1 MMTVI
6 VDALQRQQAIDPKGS
21 FIVQAP
27 AGSGKTEL
35 LIQRFLALLGQVERP
50 DRILAITFTRKAA
63 AEMRH
68 RLLEALAAA
77 ELERPNEPHRAKTYD
92 LAWAALDQDRRLG
105 WNLLQNPG
113 LLSIQTIDSF
123 NATLVRKMPWVSRLG
138 GVPDIVEDARP
149 LYLEATANLFQRL
162 GTREVG
168 AVELEKLLAHLDNQM
183 EFVQQMLVDMLGKRD
198 QWMRHLYRI
207 EGLSPQQILEKSLA
221 DLIEKQLG
229 ELLARVP
236 TSLCDEMLACGR
248 IAALNLYDG
257 KERPLLALADAQKFP
272 AATLVDLPCWQ
283 GLADLLLTGQD
294 SLRKATGINA
304 TMGFAANQPV
314 ERQRM
319 QQLVTALCAAQE
331 FVAALAACRV
341 LPQPRYLARQ
351 WQILECLILLLPQ
364 LVAELWLVFRR
375 AGQVDFSE
383 ISLMAT
389 SALGSSDDPGELLLR
404 LDTVLHHILVDEFQ
418 DTSEQQYALLR
429 QLTSGWQAGD
439 GRTLFVVGDPMQSIY
454 RFREAE
460 VGLFLKTF
468 QGRLGDEGPGLEPLQ
483 LQANFRSQQG
493 IVAWVNSSFAEIF
506 PVAADAGRGAVPL
519 APAVAVRPKLA
530 QPALSLYAFVERAD
544 RAEAVCLVDEIER
557 AQAQD
562 PQQTLAILVRSRSHL
577 PDILDELRKRRISY
591 QAQDIDLLGCQP
603 VALDI
608 LNLTRALLHPA
619 DRLAWLS
626 LLRAPW
632 CGLLLADLLILSEP
646 GFESS
651 IYNQLLNPSLVAR
664 LSVDA
669 QQRIAQIA
677 PVLTQALRWRGSFP
691 LRRVV
696 DGCWLALGGP
706 GCYAHRVQEEAA
718 LVFDALE
725 RVEQGGELPTLEC
738 FEAEIARLY
747 VQADAQADGRLQI
760 MTIHKAK
767 GLEFDQVFLP
777 GLGRS
782 PASDK
787 NPLLRWLEHPDHG
800 LLLAPVAARDGSDQD
815 PVYRLISQLEKD
827 KGRCEDGRL
836 LYVAATRARNHLHL
850 FGHARLDK
858 KGELKPA
865 SGTLLEKLWPVI
877 ADEFCRRA
885 QSQVEE
891 EPAASSLAL
900 ARMTPGW
907 CLPPFA
913 PLGAN
918 TASIIEPD
926 SVSLDEK
933 TLFSGWEKQTNRH
946 VGTLVHE
953 VFEQLGLKGIKAWDV
968 EDSARL
974 KQQLVRRL
982 ICCGVPP
989 AERDLALQRVFA
1001 ALETTLTSRVGRWIL
1016 AAQKSGSCELA
1027 LSGVVDQQVVHAVI
1041 DRSFIDESGRRWVI
1055 DYKTSMPLPQESRE
1069 SFVAREVEHYRPQL
1083 ETYVRLFRNLEPE
1096 GIFCA
1101 ALYFPLIDHFAEVEN
1116 V

>member
-1 MMTVI
+1 MMTTI
-6 VDALQRQQAIDPKGS
+6 VDARQRQQAIDPEHS

-50 DRILAITFTRKAA
+50 ERILAITFTRKAA
-63 AEMRH
+63 AEMRN

-77 ELERPNEPHRAKTYD
+77 ELDRPDEPHRAQTYD
-92 LAWAALDQDRRLG
+92 LARAVLNQDERLG

-123 NATLVRKMPWVSRLG
+123 NASLVRKMPWVSRLG
-138 GVPDIVEDARP
+138 GVPDIVEDARQ
-149 LYLEATANLFQRL
+149 LYLEATTNLFQRL
-162 GTREVG
+162 GTRQVG

-198 QWMRHLYRI
+198 QWMRHLYQI
-207 EGLSPQQILEKSLA
+207 EGGAPQQILEKSLT

-229 ELLARVP
+229 ELFARVP
-236 TSLCDEMLACGR
+236 AALCDEMLACGR

-257 KERPLLALADAQKFP
+257 KERPLLVLADAPKFP
-272 AATLVDLPCWQ
+272 AATVADLAFWQ
-283 GLADLLLTGQD
+283 GLADLLLTRENA
-294 SLRKATGINA
+294 LRKAGGINA
-304 TMGFAANQPV
+304 SIGFSASEPA

-319 QQLVTALCAAQE
+319 QKLVTDLQPD
-331 FVAALAACRV
+331 FDFIDRLAACRV

-389 SALGSSDDPGELLLR
+389 SALGASDDPGELLLR
-404 LDTVLHHILVDEFQ
+404 LDSALHHILVDEFQ

-429 QLTSGWQAGD
+429 QLTSGWQPGD

-460 VGLFLKTF
+460 VGLFLKTAK
-468 QGRLGDEGPGLEPLQ
+468 GRLGDEGPRLEPLQ
-483 LQANFRSQQG
+483 LQANFRSQRG
-493 IVAWVNSSFAEIF
+493 IVDWVNQSFAKIF
-506 PVAADAGRGAVPL
+506 PALADAGTGAVPL
-519 APAVAVRPKLA
+519 APAVAVRPGLNP
-530 QPALSLYAFVERAD
+530 PALSLHAFIDRAD
-544 RAEAVCLVDEIER
+544 RAEAVCLVDQIER

-577 PDILDELRKRRISY
+577 RHILEELRNRRISY

-608 LNLTRALLHPA
+608 LALTRALLHPA

-646 GFESS
+646 GFASS
-651 IYNQLLNPSLVAR
+651 IYHLLLNPALVAR

-669 QQRIAQIA
+669 QQRIAQVE
-677 PVLTQALRWRGSFP
+677 PVLTRAIGWRGSFP

-696 DGCWLALGGP
+696 EGCWLALGGP
-706 GCYAHRVQEEAA
+706 GCYGHRVQEESA

-725 RVEQGGELPTLEC
+725 RVERGGELPTLEC

-747 VQADAQADGRLQI
+747 VQADADADGRLQI

-800 LLLAPVAARDGSDQD
+800 LLLAPVAARDGSDED
-815 PVYRLISQLEKD
+815 PVYRLISQLEKE

-858 KGELKPA
+858 KGDLKPN
-865 SGTLLEKLWPVI
+865 SDTLLEKLWPVV
-877 ADEFCRRA
+877 ADEFCRSA
-885 QSQVEE
+885 QAQAEE
-891 EPAASSLAL
+891 ESAVSSQAL
-900 ARMTPGW
+900 TRMTPGW
-907 CLPPFA
+907 SLPHFDTFA
-913 PLGAN
+913 AE
-918 TASIIEPD
+918 TASFIETD
-926 SVSLDEK
+926 SVAPDEK
-933 TLFSGWEKQTNRH
+933 NLFSGWEKQTNRH

-953 VFEQLGLKGIKAWDV
+953 VLEQLGLKGIAAWGA

-982 ICCGVPP
+982 ICLGVPP
-989 AERDLALQRVFA
+989 AERNLALQRVFN
-1001 ALETTLTSRVGRWIL
+1001 ALETTLASRVGQWIL
-1016 AAQKSGSCELA
+1016 AEQRGGRCELA
-1027 LSGVVDQQVVHAVI
+1027 LSGVIDQQVVHAVI
-1041 DRSFIDESGRRWVI
+1041 DRSFIDEKGRRWVI

-1083 ETYVRLFRNLEPE
+1083 QTYVRLFRNLEPE

-1101 ALYFPLIDHFAEVEN
+1101 ALYFPLIDHFVEVVN